1 MTSPRARP
9 TVRLLLVSP
18 AGRLLLMRFVDP
30 DNDTHQGA
38 WCTIGGGVD
47 DGETLEE
54 AAWREL
60 REETGLTEMVLGPKV
75 WTRELDLIVEGEPR
89 RLFEHYF
96 LAQAPH
102 EDVVD
107 HHWTELER
115 RVVMAMRWW
124 TADEIAASEE
134 VFFPTGLAAHL
145 QAVLVGGIPE
155 TPITLVG

>member
-1 MTSPRARP
+1 MSEPRPRP

-18 AGRLLLMRFVDP
+18 AGRLLLMRFEDP
-30 DNDTHQGA
+30 DNAGGG

-60 REETGLTEMVLGPKV
+60 REETGLTEMVLGPPV

-89 RLFEHYF
+89 RLFETYF
-96 LAQAPH
+96 LAHAPH

-115 RVVMAMRWW
+115 RVVTALRWW
-124 TADEIAASEE
+124 APADILASDE
-134 VFFPTGLAAHL
+134 VFFPGELKARL
-145 QAVLVGGIPE
+145 SAVLAGDLPDRPVALGNW
-155 TPITLVG
+155 

>member
-1 MTSPRARP
+1 MSHPRPRL
-9 TVRLLLVSP
+9 TVRLLLISP
-18 AGRLLLMRFVDP
+18 AGRLLLMRFEDP
-30 DNDTHQGA
+30 ANAGGG

-47 DGETLEE
+47 DGETLEQ

-60 REETGLTEMVLGPKV
+60 REETGLTEMVLGPRI
-75 WTRELDLIVEGEPR
+75 WTRELDLVVEGEPR

-115 RVVMAMRWW
+115 QVVTALRWW
-124 TADEIAASEE
+124 AMEDILASDE
-134 VFFPTGLAAHL
+134 VFFPGELTLRL
-145 QAVLVGGIPE
+145 PAVLAGDIPAE
-155 TPITLVG
+155 PVRLNSW

>member
-1 MTSPRARP
+1 MSHPRPRL
-9 TVRLLLVSP
+9 TVRLLLISP
-18 AGRLLLMRFVDP
+18 AGRLLLMRFEDP
-30 DNDTHQGA
+30 HNAGGG

-47 DGETLEE
+47 DGETLEQ

-60 REETGLTEMVLGPKV
+60 REETGLTEMVLGPRI

-96 LAQAPH
+96 LAEAPH

-115 RVVMAMRWW
+115 RVVTALRWW
-124 TADEIAASEE
+124 RPDEIAASDE
-134 VFFPTGLAAHL
+134 VFFPGDLVARL
-145 QAVLVGGIPE
+145 PAVLAGDIPAE
-155 TPITLVG
+155 PVALNSW

>member
-1 MTSPRARP
+1 MTTPRARP
-9 TVRLLLVSP
+9 TVRLLLISP
-18 AGRLLLMRFVDP
+18 AGRLLLMRFEDP
-30 DNDTHQGA
+30 DNAGGG

-47 DGETLEE
+47 DGESLEG

-75 WTRELDLIVEGEPR
+75 WTRELDLLIEGEPR

-102 EDVVD
+102 EEIVD

-115 RVVMAMRWW
+115 RVVTAMRWW
-124 TADEIAASEE
+124 APEEIFGSDD
-134 VFFPTGLAAHL
+134 VFFPEELIVHL
-145 QAVLVGGIPE
+145 PAVLAGDLPAEPVILGR
-155 TPITLVG
+155 

>member
-1 MTSPRARP
+1 MTTPRERL

-18 AGRLLLMRFVDP
+18 AGRLLLMRFEDP
-30 DNDTHQGA
+30 HNSGGG

-75 WTRELDLIVEGEPR
+75 WIRTLDLIVGGEPR
-89 RLFEHYF
+89 RLLEHYF

-102 EDVVD
+102 EGVVD

-115 RVVMAMRWW
+115 QVVTAMRWW
-124 TADEIAASEE
+124 TVEEIAASDE
-134 VFFPTGLAAHL
+134 VIFPADLPL
-145 QAVLVGGIPE
+145 RLPAVLAGELPE
-155 TPITLVG
+155 SPLILLG

>member
-9 TVRLLLVSP
+9 TVRLLLISP
-18 AGRLLLMRFVDP
+18 HGRLLLMRFEDP
-30 DNDTHQGA
+30 DNSGGG

-75 WTRELDLIVEGEPR
+75 WIRTLDLIVEGEPR
-89 RLFEHYF
+89 RLLEHYF
-96 LAQAPH
+96 LAHAPH
-102 EDVVD
+102 EEVVD

-115 RVVMAMRWW
+115 RMVLALRWW
-124 TADEIAASEE
+124 TVEEIAASDE
-134 VFFPTGLAAHL
+134 VIFPIDLPARLPELLA
-145 QAVLVGGIPE
+145 GDIPE
-155 TPITLVG
+155 TPLILAG

>member
-9 TVRLLLVSP
+9 TVRLLLISP
-18 AGRLLLMRFVDP
+18 AGRLLLMRFEDP
-30 DNDTHQGA
+30 ANSGGG

-60 REETGLTEMVLGPKV
+60 REETGLTEMLLGPMV

-102 EDVVD
+102 EEVVD

-115 RVVMAMRWW
+115 RVVTALRWW
-124 TADEIAASEE
+124 APHEILASDE
-134 VFFPTGLAAHL
+134 VFFPTELTLHL
-145 QAVLVGGIPE
+145 PAVLAGDIPAE
-155 TPITLVG
+155 PIRLGD

>member
-1 MTSPRARP
+1 MSQPRERL
-9 TVRLLLVSP
+9 TVRLLLISP
-18 AGRLLLMRFVDP
+18 AGRLLLMRFEDP
-30 DNDTHQGA
+30 ANSGGG

-47 DGETLEE
+47 DGETLED

-60 REETGLTEMVLGPKV
+60 REETGLTQMVLGPKV

-115 RVVMAMRWW
+115 QVVTAMRWW
-124 TADEIAASEE
+124 TIEEITASDEVI
-134 VFFPTGLAAHL
+134 FPVDLPRRL
-145 QAVLVGGIPE
+145 PAVLAGEIPD
-155 TPITLVG
+155 TPHVLTG